1 MKSLN
6 NQFSFSKSLLALAV
20 IAAYAPAFADDAE
33 IALLTR
39 PSSSISVGVGNV
51 SGNAS
56 GRSIFGQYNGL
67 RPDSTT
73 LQLDV
78 DIKTRDDA
86 SGVAFYLNGSNLGL
100 DSRDL
105 SFSYEK
111 QGDWK
116 IGAEYSGLVHRE
128 IRTINTA
135 LVGAGTATPTV
146 VRLATP
152 GTGVDMDLSAKRE
165 GMGLSM
171 EKWFSK
177 SLQMELSFKNENK
190 TGARLFGTGYACS
203 TNSNYVCN
211 ATQSATN
218 QTWAFL
224 MLPEPIDSST
234 KQIEARLNYH
244 DKNLTVSGGYYGS
257 YYSNANGSIRAT
269 VPGQLNNP
277 LGTPI
282 ALSPALGTTVIAG
295 GGMSLQNVLQ
305 LPVALGADNEAQQFY
320 VSGSYR
326 FAPGTNA
333 TFKYSYARAKQD
345 ENFAAAGFT
354 GAPAGVTSLGGV
366 VDTRLAQLGFNT
378 RVTPKLG
385 LVANV
390 KYEQKEDH
398 TPHVLYNLEGGAK
411 VPAPAVPSVTNPSNV
426 NRYWYNYHVDST
438 KLVGKLDA
446 NYQFAPGTRGT
457 VGIDY
462 NMYDRP
468 VPISITEEELAGIGA
483 VRSKNTETG
492 YRLEL
497 RSTLA
502 ESFSGSVGY
511 TNSKRIGSD
520 WTSLSTSAAFVA
532 AGLGYGMTG
541 PAGQFL
547 SLSAGN
553 AFPMNMADVDRTK
566 LKLSG
571 SWTPTEK
578 VEVQVI
584 LENGSDKNSMPFN
597 AIALGKGWRE
607 SSTKQASLDASYLV
621 SDDWKVNAYAS
632 TGSQNLMVNHST
644 GYMADLTSPTESFG
658 FGVIGNATSRLELG
672 AQLTLLRDTTRYGLL
687 ASPTTTGTLPN
698 ITQVAPNANNVAQA
712 TIGLPDVRYTSNTLN
727 LFGKYALDKK
737 SDIRVSMVYQRATMD
752 EWSWSNNGVSFV
764 YGDNSTV
771 KMSPEQTVT
780 FIGASYIYKF

>member
-1 MKSLN
+1 MKTLN
-6 NQFSFSKSLLALAV
+6 NRFSFSKSLLALAV

-39 PSSSISVGVGNV
+39 PSSSISVGVGNA

-78 DIKTRDDA
+78 DLKTRDDA

-128 IRTINTA
+128 IRTINTG

-177 SLQMELSFKNENK
+177 GLQFELSFKNENK
-190 TGARLFGTGYACS
+190 TGARLFGTGYACA
-203 TNSNYVCN
+203 NYVCN
-211 ATQSATN
+211 NTQSATN

-224 MLPEPIDSST
+224 MLPEPLDSTT
-234 KQIEARLNYH
+234 KQIEAKLNYH
-244 DKNLTVSGGYYGS
+244 NKNLSVSGGYYGS
-257 YYSNANGSIRAT
+257 YYTNANGSIRAT
-269 VPGQLNNP
+269 VPNQLNNP

-282 ALSPALGTTVIAG
+282 TLAPAAAATVIAG
-295 GGMSLQNVLQ
+295 GGVSLQNVLQ
-305 LPVALGADNEAQQFY
+305 MPVALGPDNQAHQFY
-320 VSGSYR
+320 VSGNYR
-326 FAPGTNA
+326 FTPSTNA
-333 TFKYSYARAKQD
+333 TFKAAYARATQD
-345 ENFAAAGFT
+345 ESFAAAGFT
-354 GAPAGVTSLGGV
+354 GAPAGVTSLNGEV
-366 VDTRLAQLGFNT
+366 QSRLYQLGLNSKLT
-378 RVTPKLG
+378 RDLG
-385 LVANV
+385 LTANF
-390 KYEQKEDH
+390 KYERKEDK
-398 TPHVLYNLEGGAK
+398 TPEVLYNVEGGAK
-411 VPAPAVPSVTNPSNV
+411 VPAVTSPTVANPSQV
-426 NRYWYNYHVDST
+426 NRYWYNYRVDST
-438 KLVGKLDA
+438 KVVGKVDA
-446 NYQFAPGTRGT
+446 NYQLTPSVRGT
-457 VGIDY
+457 VGLDY
-462 NMYDRP
+462 NMVDRP

-497 RSTLA
+497 RSNFA

-511 TNSKRIGSD
+511 TNSKRVGND

-532 AGLGYGMTG
+532 AGLGYGMTA
-541 PAGQFL
+541 PAGRFL
-547 SLSAGN
+547 SLNAGN

-566 LKLSG
+566 LKVSAN
-571 SWTPTEK
+571 WTPTEK
-578 VEVQVI
+578 MEVQVI

-597 AIALGKGWRE
+597 AVALGKGWRE
-607 SSTKQASLDASYLV
+607 SSTRLASVDASYVV

-644 GYMADLTSPTESFG
+644 GYRADLTSPTESLG
-658 FGVIGNATSRLELG
+658 LGVVGNATSRLEMG

-687 ASPTTTGTLPN
+687 ATPTTTGTLPN

-737 SDIRVSMVYQRATMD
+737 SDIRVSMLYQRSTMD
-752 EWSWSNNGVSFV
+752 EWSWANNGVSFV
-764 YGDNSTV
+764 YGDNTTL

-780 FIGASYIYKF
+780 VIGASYIYKF

>member
-1 MKSLN
+1 MKSHN
-6 NQFSFSKSLLALAV
+6 NQFSFSKTLLALAV
-20 IAAYAPAFADDAE
+20 MAAYAPVFADDAE

-39 PSSSISVGVGNV
+39 PTSSISVGVGNA
-51 SGNAS
+51 SGDAA

-78 DIKTRDDA
+78 DINSRNDA
-86 SGVAFYLNGSNLGL
+86 TGTALYLKGSNLGL

-105 SFSYEK
+105 SISYEK

-116 IGAEYSGLVHRE
+116 VGADYSGLTHRE
-128 IRTINTA
+128 LRTVNTG
-135 LVGAGTATPTV
+135 LQGVGSATPSV

-152 GTGVDMDLSAKRE
+152 GSGTDYNLSAKRE

-177 SLQMELSFKNENK
+177 SLQLEVSFKNENK
-190 TGARLFGTGYACS
+190 TGARLFGTGYACAA
-203 TNSNYVCN
+203 YVCTN
-211 ATQSATN
+211 AQTATN

-224 MLPEPIDSST
+224 MLPEPIDSTT

-257 YYSNANGSIRAT
+257 YYTNANGSIRAT
-269 VPGQLNNP
+269 VPNQLNNP
-277 LGTPI
+277 LGNPI
-282 ALSPALGTTVIAG
+282 TLAPAVSGSVIAG
-295 GGMSLQNVLQ
+295 GGTSLQNVMQ
-305 LPVALGADNEAQQFY
+305 MPVALGADNEAHQFY
-320 VSGSYR
+320 VSGAYR
-326 FAPGTNA
+326 FTPSTNG
-333 TFKYSYARAKQD
+333 TFKYAYSRAKQD

-354 GAPAGVTSLGGV
+354 GAPAGVTSLNGV
-366 VDTRLAQLGFNT
+366 VDTRLAQLGLT
-378 RVTPKLG
+378 TKVTPKFG
-385 LVANV
+385 LLANV
-390 KYEQKEDH
+390 RYERKEDH
-398 TPHVLYNLEGGAK
+398 TPSVLYNIEGGAAS
-411 VPAPAVPSVTNPSNV
+411 PAPAVPSVATPSNV

-438 KLVGKLDA
+438 KVVGKVEA

-457 VGIDY
+457 LGLDY
-462 NMYDRP
+462 NMVDRP

-483 VRSKNTETG
+483 VRSKNTENG

-497 RSTLA
+497 RSNLA
-502 ESFSGSVGY
+502 ETLSGSFGY
-511 TNSKRIGSD
+511 TNSKRVGND
-520 WTSLSTSAAFVA
+520 WTSLSNSAAFVA

-547 SLSAGN
+547 SLNAGN
-553 AFPMNMADVDRTK
+553 AFPMNMADVDRSKVK
-566 LKLSG
+566 LAAN
-571 SWTPTEK
+571 WNPTEQFELQL
-578 VEVQVI
+578 VAETS
-584 LENGSDKNSMPFN
+584 SDKNAMPFN
-597 AIALGKGWRE
+597 AVALGKGWRE
-607 SSTKQASLDASYLV
+607 SSTRLFSVDASYVV
-621 SDDWKVNAYAS
+621 SDNWKVNGYAS
-632 TGSQNLMVNHST
+632 SGSQNLMVNHST

-658 FGVIGNATSRLELG
+658 LGVVGQASSKLELG
-672 AQLTLLRDTTRYGLL
+672 AQLTLLRDSTRYGLL

-698 ITQVAPNANNVAQA
+698 IRQVAPNANNVAQA

-737 SDIRVSMVYQRATMD
+737 SDIRVSMVYQRATLD
-752 EWSWSNNGVSFV
+752 EWSWANNGVSFV
-764 YGDNSTV
+764 FGDNTTV

>member
-20 IAAYAPAFADDAE
+20 IAAYAPAFADEAE
-33 IALLTR
+33 IALLSR

-51 SGNAS
+51 NGDAS

-86 SGVAFYLNGSNLGL
+86 SGTALYLKGSNLGL

-128 IRTINTA
+128 IRTINTG

-177 SLQMELSFKNENK
+177 GLQLELSFKNENK
-190 TGARLFGTGYACS
+190 TGARLFGTGYACA
-203 TNSNYVCN
+203 NYVCN
-211 ATQSATN
+211 STQSATN

-224 MLPEPIDSST
+224 MLPEPIDSTT
-234 KQIEARLNYH
+234 KQVEAKLNYH

-257 YYSNANGSIRAT
+257 YYTNANGSIRAT
-269 VPGQLNNP
+269 VPNQLNNP
-277 LGTPI
+277 LGAPSTL
-282 ALSPALGTTVIAG
+282 AAAVNGTVIAG
-295 GGMSLQNVLQ
+295 GGTSLQNVLQ
-305 LPVALGADNEAQQFY
+305 MPVSLGADNQAQQFY
-320 VSGSYR
+320 VSGNYR
-326 FAPGTNA
+326 FTPSTNG
-333 TFKYSYARAKQD
+333 TFKYAYTRATQD

-354 GAPAGVTSLGGV
+354 GAPAGVSSLNGAI
-366 VDTRLAQLGFNT
+366 DTRLAQLGLNSKL
-378 RVTPKLG
+378 TPQLG
-385 LVANV
+385 LLANV
-390 KYEQKEDH
+390 KYERKVDN
-398 TPHVLYNLEGGAK
+398 TPDVLYNIEGGA
-411 VPAPAVPSVTNPSNV
+411 VAPAPSVPSVATPSQV

-438 KLVGKLDA
+438 KIVGKLEA
-446 NYQFAPGTRGT
+446 NYQFVPGTRATLGL
-457 VGIDY
+457 DY
-462 NMYDRP
+462 NMVDRP
-468 VPISITEEELAGIGA
+468 VPLSITEEELAGIGA

-497 RSTLA
+497 RSNLA
-502 ESFSGSVGY
+502 ESFSGSIGY
-511 TNSKRIGSD
+511 TNSKRVGND
-520 WTSLSTSAAFVA
+520 WTSLSNSAAFVA

-547 SLSAGN
+547 ALSAGN

-566 LKLSG
+566 LKLSA
-571 SWTPTEK
+571 SWTPTEQM
-578 VEVQVI
+578 EVQVI

-597 AIALGKGWRE
+597 AVALGKGWRE
-607 SSTKQASLDASYLV
+607 SSTKLASLDASYVV

-644 GYMADLTSPTESFG
+644 GYMADLTSPTESLG
-658 FGVIGNATSRLELG
+658 LGVVGKATSKLEVG

-764 YGDNSTV
+764 YGDNTTV

>member
-1 MKSLN
+1 MKSQK

-20 IAAYAPAFADDAE
+20 IAAYTPAFADDAE

-39 PSSSISVGVGNV
+39 PSSSVSVGVGNV
-51 SGNAS
+51 SGDAA

-67 RPDSTT
+67 RPNNTT
-73 LQLDV
+73 LQLDL
-78 DIKTRDDA
+78 DINTRDDA
-86 SGVAFYLNGSNLGL
+86 SGTALYLKGNNLGL

-105 SFSYEK
+105 SVSYEK

-116 IGAEYSGLVHRE
+116 IGADYSGLVHRE
-128 IRTINTA
+128 VRTINTG

-146 VRLATP
+146 VRLASP
-152 GTGVDMDLSAKRE
+152 GTGTDYNLSAKRE

-190 TGARLFGTGYACS
+190 TGARLFGTGYACAA
-203 TNSNYVCN
+203 YVCN
-211 ATQSATN
+211 NTQSATN

-224 MLPEPIDSST
+224 MLPEPIDSTT
-234 KQIEARLNYH
+234 KQIEAKLNYH
-244 DKNLTVSGGYYGS
+244 DKKLTVTGGYYGS
-257 YYSNANGSIRAT
+257 YYTNANGSIRAT
-269 VPGQLNNP
+269 VPNQLNNP
-277 LGTPI
+277 LGASVTL
-282 ALSPALGTTVIAG
+282 APAAAATVIAG
-295 GGMSLQNVLQ
+295 GGTSLQNVLQ
-305 LPVALGADNEAQQFY
+305 MPVSLGADNEAQQFY

-326 FAPGTNA
+326 FTPTTNG

-354 GAPAGVTSLGGV
+354 GAPAGVSSLGGV
-366 VDTRLAQLGFNT
+366 VDTRLAQLGLT
-378 RVTPKLG
+378 TKVTPQLG

-390 KYEQKEDH
+390 KYERKEDL
-398 TPHVLYNLEGGAK
+398 TPEVLYNVEGGA
-411 VPAPAVPSVTNPSNV
+411 VTPAPAVPSVANPSQV

-438 KLVGKLDA
+438 KLVGKLEA
-446 NYQFAPGTRGT
+446 NYSFGAATRGT
-457 VGIDY
+457 IGVDY
-462 NMYDRP
+462 NMVDRP

-497 RSTLA
+497 RSSLA
-502 ESFSGSVGY
+502 ETFGGSIGF
-511 TNSKRIGSD
+511 TNSKRVGND
-520 WTSLSTSAAFVA
+520 WTSLSNSAAFVA

-553 AFPMNMADVDRTK
+553 AFPMNMADVDRK
-566 LKLSG
+566 KIKMAAN
-571 SWTPTEK
+571 WTPTDK
-578 VEVQVI
+578 VEVQLI
-584 LENGSDKNSMPFN
+584 LENSTDKNSMPFN
-597 AIALGKGWRE
+597 AVALGKGWRE
-607 SSTKQASLDASYLV
+607 SSTRLASVDASYVV

-632 TGSQNLMVNHST
+632 TGNQNLMVNHST
-644 GYMADLTSPTESFG
+644 GYMADISSPTESFG
-658 FGVIGNATSRLELG
+658 LGVTGKATSRLEVG

-687 ASPTTTGTLPN
+687 ASPGTAGTLPN
-698 ITQVAPNANNVAQA
+698 ITQVAPSAGNLAQA
-712 TIGLPDVRYTSNTLN
+712 LIGLPDVRYTSNTLN
-727 LFGKYALDKK
+727 LFGKYALDKNA
-737 SDIRVSMVYQRATMD
+737 DIRVSMVYQRATMD
-752 EWSWSNNGVSFV
+752 EWTWSNNGVAFV
-764 YGDNSTV
+764 YGDNTTV